1 MQQRLQIIYNDYNNN
16 NHFNNNY
23 NNFNNEIITNSND
36 CKGNFEYNKL
46 QDALISPFSLK
57 TLYVCYRSWITFF
70 TDMVQKTI
78 FITFVSLLWIFNIAR
93 VLFIRMWRIIAE
105 LDDTQLCY
113 DEWWKVQRN
122 WYLFIIQRVIWCFL
136 CILHKFSVKRIK
148 RSVNDFFFFFHFALQ
163 DFSPFAKTMSLVSK
177 LRYTEVLFWFL
188 CLKSYP

>member
-1 MQQRLQIIYNDYNNN
+1 M
-16 NHFNNNY
+16 NY
-23 NNFNNEIITNSND
+23 E
-36 CKGNFEYNKL
+36 
-46 QDALISPFSLK
+46 
-57 TLYVCYRSWITFF
+57 
-70 TDMVQKTI
+70 
-78 FITFVSLLWIFNIAR
+78 LLWIFNIAR

-136 CILHKFSVKRIK
+136 CILHKFSMKRIK

-177 LRYTEVLFWFL
+177 LRYTEVLSLIFM
-188 CLKSYP
+188 LKILPLSVLLYNYLQGFFHSLHLQKISINRYKIGPFQYSIIIYSVIYNLVYLSVFKI

>member
-1 MQQRLQIIYNDYNNN
+1 M
-16 NHFNNNY
+16 
-23 NNFNNEIITNSND
+23 NNE
-36 CKGNFEYNKL
+36 
-46 QDALISPFSLK
+46 
-57 TLYVCYRSWITFF
+57 
-70 TDMVQKTI
+70 
-78 FITFVSLLWIFNIAR
+78 LLWIFNIAR

-177 LRYTEVLFWFL
+177 LRYTEVLSLIFM
-188 CLKSYP
+188 LKISLHLQKISINRYKIGPFQYNIIIYSVIYNLVYLSVFKI

>member
-1 MQQRLQIIYNDYNNN
+1 M
-16 NHFNNNY
+16 NY
-23 NNFNNEIITNSND
+23 E
-36 CKGNFEYNKL
+36 
-46 QDALISPFSLK
+46 
-57 TLYVCYRSWITFF
+57 
-70 TDMVQKTI
+70 
-78 FITFVSLLWIFNIAR
+78 LLWIFNNAR

-122 WYLFIIQRVIWCFL
+122 WYLFIIQQVIWCFL

-177 LRYTEVLFWFL
+177 LRYTEALLKILPLSVLLYNYLQGFFTL
-188 CLKSYP
+188 SIYKKYQ